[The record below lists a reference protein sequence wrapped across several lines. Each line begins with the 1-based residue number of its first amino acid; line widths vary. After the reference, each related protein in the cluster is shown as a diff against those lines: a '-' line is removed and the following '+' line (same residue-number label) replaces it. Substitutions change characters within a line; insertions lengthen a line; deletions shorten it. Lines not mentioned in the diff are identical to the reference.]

1 METKINPQNL
11 MSVNDYA
18 NHVGKTRQTVFNW
31 VKEGRV
37 EKVKYLGKE
46 WIDKSTLKEVA

>member
-1 METKINPQNL
+1 

-18 NHVGKTRQTVFNW
+18 RIAGKTRQTIFNW
-31 VKEGRV
+31 VKDGRV
-37 EKVKYLGKE
+37 KKVTYLGKE